1 MQLTDLNVLSGVR
14 DWMARD
20 ESFWL
25 CTIIGTYGSAP
36 RPCGSLFAWNGKQR
50 LGSISG
56 GCLEDA
62 FIKQLDNATTAQ
74 HYPYEFCY
82 SKELVQDGIQVEL
95 PCGGVI
101 RLLVE
106 KINPE
111 HADHIE
117 QVYQRAASHQAFARQ
132 VDLVTAKA
140 QVIEHQLPSTAVVM
154 TENRVTIAYD
164 QVWTI
169 LILGISQVS
178 EWVAKLG
185 LMAGCDVK
193 VCDMRKSLADSWTFD
208 AAAGGVDISWCSP
221 DIFVDQ
227 HADKN
232 SAVLALAHDPRI
244 DDIGL
249 MAAVESDAYYIGAM
263 GSMKTTSK
271 RFERLARIGELT
283 DAQLASIHAPIG
295 LKIGSKTPFEI
306 AVSVIAGLIDKRH
319 QLATTVNIKTVAA

>member
-14 DWMARD
+14 QWIAEG

-62 FIKQLDNATTAQ
+62 FIKQLDNANSQQ

-82 SKELVQDGIQVEL
+82 SKELVQDGVQVEL

-106 KINPE
+106 KITPE
-111 HADHIE
+111 HAEHIE
-117 QVYQRAASHQAFARQ
+117 MVYQHAANHQAFARQ
-132 VDLVTAKA
+132 VNLDNGHAVILA
-140 QVIEHQLPSTAVVM
+140 QQLPSKSVIMAHQQI
-154 TENRVTIAYD
+154 TIAYD
-164 QVWTI
+164 QVWSL

-193 VCDMRKSLADSWTFD
+193 ICDMRKSLADSWTFTAD
-208 AAAGGVDISWCSP
+208 VGGVDIEWCSP
-221 DIFVDQ
+221 DMFVDK
-227 HADKN
+227 HADSN

-244 DDIGL
+244 DDLGL
-249 MAAVESDAYYIGAM
+249 MAAVD
-263 GSMKTTSK
+263 
-271 RFERLARIGELT
+271 
-283 DAQLASIHAPIG
+283 
-295 LKIGSKTPFEI
+295 
-306 AVSVIAGLIDKRH
+306 
-319 QLATTVNIKTVAA
+319 